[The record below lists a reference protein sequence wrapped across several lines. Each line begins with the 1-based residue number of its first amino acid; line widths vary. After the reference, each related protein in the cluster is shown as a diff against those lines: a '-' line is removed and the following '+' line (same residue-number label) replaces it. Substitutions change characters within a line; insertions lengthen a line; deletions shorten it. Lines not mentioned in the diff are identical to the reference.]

1 MQIPLFPLR
10 LVVFPEEKLNLHIFE
25 PRYLNMIQDCM
36 ESGQSFGIPSFIE
49 NKVMPVGAE
58 MRVVELVK
66 TYENGE
72 FDIKTQSVGLFEIE
86 AITKYD
92 NQVKCDVGDIRP
104 YFIDMDQEEQE
115 VIDLIHKVNI
125 LFKSLSVKQIE
136 YSGILKPISFALGHL
151 LGLSLKQE
159 YELLCLKKESARI
172 KYLSQYVE
180 GITPEEKVKEVVMR
194 KINLNGH
201 FKNVIPPM

>member
-25 PRYLNMIQDCM
+25 PRYLNMIQDCI

-72 FDIKTQSVGLFEIE
+72 FDIKTQAIGLFEID
-86 AITKYD
+86 AITMYD
-92 NQVKCDVGDIRP
+92 SQVRCDVGDIQP

-136 YSGILKPISFALGHL
+136 YSGILKPISFELGHL

>member
-25 PRYLNMIQDCM
+25 PRYLNMIRDCI

-136 YSGILKPISFALGHL
+136 YSGILKPISFELGHL

>member
-25 PRYLNMIQDCM
+25 PRYLNMIQDCI

-136 YSGILKPISFALGHL
+136 YSGILKPISFELGHL